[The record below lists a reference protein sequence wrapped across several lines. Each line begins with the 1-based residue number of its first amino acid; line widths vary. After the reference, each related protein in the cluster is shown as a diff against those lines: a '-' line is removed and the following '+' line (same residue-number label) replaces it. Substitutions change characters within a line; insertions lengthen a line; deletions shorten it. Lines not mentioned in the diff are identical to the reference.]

1 MEIPGTP
8 VFPPDEFAGRLARL
22 QEELDRRGVGL
33 FAAFAQET
41 VFYLTGYQT
50 YAGRTFQAL
59 LVPRRGAP
67 TLLVRYLE
75 SYLAALYCPGT
86 EVVTYD
92 DHEDALERLASE
104 VRRRAPDSTRVALEE
119 TAPAMHAANRRRLGG
134 LLAGFEFADASGA
147 VERLRRIKSDRE
159 VARMRQSAQWTALG
173 IRAAIDACRVGATEN
188 DVAAAAMAAMV
199 KAGSEYFPI
208 DPIVTSG
215 FRAGVPHTTFERRRL
230 EPGDTV
236 LLEMTASC
244 GRYIAPLMRSV
255 SLGDPSPHAH
265 RAFALC
271 RTGLEHAMARMRP
284 GATAEQIDDACQRVM
299 VDAGVYE
306 SFRKRTG
313 YSAGF
318 AFPPG
323 WNEGHIISLR
333 QGDPTPL
340 EPGMVFH
347 MPPALR
353 DYGVGCVGVSETVLV
368 TPTGCEPLTRFPRE
382 LFIV

>member
-1 MEIPGTP
+1 MQIPQTP

-22 QEELDRRGVGL
+22 QAELDGRGVEL
-33 FAAFAQET
+33 FLAFGQES

-59 LVPRRGAP
+59 LVPRRGSPA
-67 TLLVRYLE
+67 LFVRHLE
-75 SYLAALYCPGT
+75 SYLAALYCAGT

-92 DHEDALERLASE
+92 DHEDPLERLAAE
-104 VRRRAPDSTRVALEE
+104 VRRRAGGRTGVALEE

-134 LLAGFEFADASGA
+134 LLGEFELGDASGT
-147 VERLRRIKSDRE
+147 VERLRRVKSERE
-159 VARMRQSAQWTALG
+159 VARMRRSAEWTALG
-173 IRAAIDACRVGATEN
+173 MRAAIDACAVGATEN

-199 KAGSEYFPI
+199 RAGSEYFPI

-215 FRAGVPHTTFERRRL
+215 YRAGVPHTTFERRRFD
-230 EPGDTV
+230 PGDTV
-236 LLEMTASC
+236 LLEMTACC

-255 SLGDPSPHAH
+255 SLGEPSAAT
-265 RAFALC
+265 RGRFALC
-271 RTGLEHAMARMRP
+271 RAGLERALARMRP
-284 GATAEQIDDACQRVM
+284 GATAEQVDDACQTVM

-333 QGDPTPL
+333 KGDVTPL

-368 TPTGCEPLTRFPRE
+368 TPAGCEPLTQFPRE
-382 LFIV
+382 LFVV